1 MEHPVRLQSVDRS
14 SEKNQEKPLRAL
26 WDWIL
31 YARPTNHKKRR
42 GMTKKL
48 EKLFHYVILFLTLIH
63 LVSYSLYVIDHGEK
77 FKKEILDSRISV
89 AHINNPV

>member
-1 MEHPVRLQSVDRS
+1 MKNPVTHQSAGRS
-14 SEKNQEKPLRAL
+14 SGKNQEKPLRTL

-31 YARPTNHKKRR
+31 YARPTNHKTRR
-42 GMTKKL
+42 GGIRKL
-48 EKLFHYVILFLTLIH
+48 KKLFHYVILFLTLIH
-63 LVSYSLYVIDHGEK
+63 LVSYSLYVIEHGEK